1 MWNVTFLIWESND
14 SWVTKWNA
22 SIQKKNQINS
32 QIIFYVNEKTA
43 TQQEKKYSAPVT

>member
-1 MWNVTFLIWESND
+1 MILELVNEMP
-14 SWVTKWNA
+14 A
-22 SIQKKNQINS
+22 YKKNQINS